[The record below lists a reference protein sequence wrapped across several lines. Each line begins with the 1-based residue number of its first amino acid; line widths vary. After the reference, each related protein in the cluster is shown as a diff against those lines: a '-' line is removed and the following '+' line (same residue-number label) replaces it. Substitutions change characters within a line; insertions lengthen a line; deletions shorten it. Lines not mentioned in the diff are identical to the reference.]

1 MLARSVKSNPCHAA
15 RSGPMQQAGIR
26 THAAP
31 PGGRPA
37 PARHGPGP
45 RSALALALATALL
58 PFAPLHAQAPAG
70 EEPLPRLP
78 TVEAITPS
86 PLPGTTIDRDTLPY
100 ASQAADAETIR
111 ASGADNLI
119 RFMTQ
124 RLTGV
129 NINEVQGSPFQG
141 DLTFHGYRASATLG
155 AAQGISVYLDGIRVN
170 EPFGDIISWDMMP
183 EAAIRSLTVVPGS
196 DALFGP
202 NTLGGALAFTTQS
215 GLTAP
220 GFTADLSFGSDS
232 RKRADLAWG
241 WNNAD
246 GWHAFAAVTGF
257 DEDGWRDQSKGHLG
271 TVFAKF
277 GRSTATTEWDVSI
290 LGGRSKLIGN
300 GLLPSWRYE
309 DGEREGGL
317 YQDDRRSIYTAP
329 DQTENR
335 QTQIASHVGH
345 WFNDD
350 TLVSALAYVRNG
362 KRDTVNGDINGEYE
376 EYVEECEDGFD
387 ADGNPLDDDC
397 EYTREEGA
405 ALHNGV
411 FNGTHLDQDAYGAAL
426 NLDRQFGRHRV
437 VVGATWDHSKVDYK
451 QYEQLGWLDEDTR
464 VIYGDPAEEREFFSG
479 VRGNATAYSVFASDH
494 WQVGERTFVTGSLRW
509 NRSRVANTLSTAED
523 GERPRERFT
532 YTKANPFLGI
542 THGFGDWTAYASVS
556 QSNRAPT
563 VMELGCADPEEP
575 CRLPTGLQGDP
586 YLAQVVSRSGEV
598 GLRWSPGE
606 HTYVSASA
614 YRTTNRDDILFLRAP
629 NTQQGYFANFDRTRH
644 QGVDLTVHQDLG
656 LVEWHLGY
664 SWLEATYE
672 AHGELLSGERTVRI
686 EPGMRLAGLPKHTFK
701 LGADWKPTPRLTFGA
716 DLITQSDLIASGNE
730 DGGMTEEVEGSRSR
744 DWKTGG
750 FTIVNL
756 HGRWRTSDRLEFTAG
771 IDNVFDRRYET
782 FGMIG
787 EDVLPNGELLR
798 PHVDPEDSAEAL
810 FVAPGAPRRYRIGLR
825 LRF

>member
-335 QTQIASHVGH
+335 QTQIASHVSH

-656 LVEWHLGY
+656 LIEWHLGY

>member
-1 MLARSVKSNPCHAA
+1 MHAGSVKSIHRGHAA
-15 RSGPMQQAGIR
+15 A
-26 THAAP
+26 T
-31 PGGRPA
+31 
-37 PARHGPGP
+37 PARRRGPGA
-45 RSALALALATALL
+45 RSALFVALAAALL
-58 PFAPLHAQAPAG
+58 PAAAVRAQAPAD
-70 EEPLPRLP
+70 EEALQRLP
-78 TVEAITPS
+78 TVEAISPS

-100 ASQAADAETIR
+100 SSQTADADAIR
-111 ASGADNLI
+111 ESGADNLI

-183 EAAIRSLTVVPGS
+183 EAAIRTLTVVPGS

-220 GFTADLSFGSDS
+220 GFSADLSVGSDA

-257 DEDGWRDQSKGHLG
+257 DEDGWRDRSEGHLG
-271 TVFAKF
+271 TFFGKI
-277 GRSTATTEWDVSI
+277 GRSTATTDWDLSVLS
-290 LGGRSKLIGN
+290 GRSKLIGN
-300 GLLPSWRYE
+300 GLLPSWRFE
-309 DGEREGGL
+309 DDGREGGL
-317 YQDDRRSIYTAP
+317 YQDSRRAIYTAP

-335 QTQIASHVGH
+335 QTQLASHFAH
-345 WFNDD
+345 RFDED
-350 TLVSALAYVRNG
+350 TQLSALAYVRHG

-387 ADGNPLDDDC
+387 ADGQPLDDDC
-397 EYTREEGA
+397 DYTREEGA

-411 FNGTHLDQDAYGAAL
+411 FNGTHLDQWARGLAV
-426 NLDRQFGRHRV
+426 NLDRQFGTHRV

-451 QYEQLGWLDEDTR
+451 QYEQLGWLDEETR
-464 VIYGDPAEEREFFSG
+464 EIYADPDEEREFFSG

-494 WQVGERTFVTGSLRW
+494 WQIGETTYLTGSLRW

-542 THGFGDWTAYASVS
+542 THAIGDWAVYASAS

-586 YLAQVVSRSGEV
+586 YLAQVVSRSVEIGT
-598 GLRWSPGE
+598 RWSPNRD
-606 HTYVSASA
+606 TFVSASV
-614 YRTTNRDDILFLRAP
+614 YRTQNRDDILFLRAP
-629 NTQQGYFANFDRTRH
+629 NTQQGYFSNFDRTRH
-644 QGVDLTVHQDLG
+644 EGVDLTVHQDLG
-656 LVEWHLGY
+656 AIEWHLGY
-664 SWLEATYE
+664 SWLKATYQ
-672 AHGELLSGERTVRI
+672 AHGELLSGERTVEI
-686 EPGMRLAGLPKHTFK
+686 EPGMRLAGLPRHTFK
-701 LGADWKPTPRLTFGA
+701 LGADWKPTHRLILGA
-716 DLITQSDLIASGNE
+716 DLVAQSDLIASGNE
-730 DGGMTEEVEGSRSR
+730 DGGMTEEVEGSRAR
-744 DWKTGG
+744 DWKTAG

-756 HGRWRTSDRLEFTAG
+756 HGSWRSSERLEFYAG
-771 IDNVFDRRYET
+771 VDNVFDRRYET

-798 PHVDPEDSAEAL
+798 PHVDPEDSADAL
-810 FVAPGAPRRYRIGLR
+810 FVAPGAPRRYRVGLR
-825 LRF
+825 FRF

>member
-1 MLARSVKSNPCHAA
+1 MLARSVKSSPCHAA

-26 THAAP
+26 TRAAT

-86 PLPGTTIDRDTLPY
+86 PLPGTTVDRDTLPY
-100 ASQAADAETIR
+100 ASQVADAETIR

-241 WNNAD
+241 WNNAG

-335 QTQIASHVGH
+335 QTQIASHVSH

-451 QYEQLGWLDEDTR
+451 QYEQLGWLEEDTR

-614 YRTTNRDDILFLRAP
+614 YRTNNRDDILFLRAP